1 MICKSCGA
9 KYDKSSIR
17 CPYCGTENIQAAGKQ
32 KREILQGYD
41 KEATRI
47 RREAEAFPQ
56 KAANRLTKGIVFFV
70 GILALIGILFT
81 ILFIFYGKL
90 SVRAKYRQE
99 QIYLEKLEALY
110 QEGQYEEMEEY
121 CRKKDLYGRAYQK
134 YAQVME
140 VNGYYERMESSMD
153 EIRLIEAGNIS
164 AEQKKELS
172 EYWIQDIQNQALN
185 VLQKCREYA
194 EDDAFLGNEQVM
206 EEFYHNCVRRLQEF
220 GYTEEEIIAIEGV
233 EGS

>member
-1 MICKSCGA
+1 MVCKNCGA
-9 KYDKSSIR
+9 EYDKSSIS
-17 CPYCGTENIQAAGKQ
+17 CPYCGTENAQTAGKQ
-32 KREILQGYD
+32 KKEILQGYD
-41 KEATRI
+41 REAAKIRKEAET
-47 RREAEAFPQ
+47 FPQ
-56 KAANRLTKGIVFFV
+56 KTANRLTKRIVFAV
-70 GILALIGILFT
+70 GILALIGISFT

-110 QEGQYEEMEEY
+110 QEGRYEEMEAY
-121 CRKKDLYGRAYQK
+121 SRKKDLYGRAYQK

-140 VNGYYERMESSMD
+140 INRYYERMESSID
-153 EIRLIEAGNIS
+153 EIRLIEAGNS
-164 AEQKKELS
+164 STEQKKELS
-172 EYWIQDIQNQALN
+172 DYWMQDALLQASN

-206 EEFYHNCVRRLQEF
+206 EEFYHNCVGRLQEF